1 MCRTTEPH
9 RAGAVWRLLARLPA
23 LLVAVLVLAV
33 GARAAHAQTEV
44 ILQVKVSDDPKK
56 KGAAPDIEATVIEG
70 PGGLPA
76 EKFSLIQA
84 DAKGVAL
91 RATSLRKYSES
102 SDTIAVVVLVEGHE
116 VWMGNDSY
124 VEVEDDKYA
133 GVFNK
138 LVAAFEPLAKLG
150 PAGSQ
155 GALVVY
161 SRGSEP
167 KLPMGPLDKLT
178 GDKLGNQRDYEGKT
192 SRDLVSGVSDGI
204 ALLRSVTAN
213 RKAMIVIG
221 DGSDTNPEE
230 AKRQLSEQRKLLE
243 QDRIE
248 VYGVQYKAE
257 GIDNETPVIKTLIP
271 TVKAVDSMD
280 GIAAALNEIASRINN
295 RYYLVFPGHDAKLKA
310 GFNWDGNEHDFLLK
324 IDQQEIEA
332 GTLTLSPKWNQPK
345 KKGSFPWAAVLIP
358 LGVILFIV
366 ILVKVVSSKPAPTP
380 MPMPIAEVAPAPK
393 PVGPLKTVMI
403 GAGGD
408 AEGFPVVGWI
418 VPLSGPQAYQTFRL
432 LQGVTKIGNAQG
444 VNVVINDGFMTGEHC
459 HIVGSP
465 AGFQLQD
472 NKSTNGSFV
481 NDKRIE
487 RHDLVD
493 NDVITLGRT
502 HIVFKSIN

>member
-1 MCRTTEPH
+1 MKERLQK
-9 RAGAVWRLLARLPA
+9 LLAQANIASRRTA
-23 LLVAVLVLAV
+23 
-33 GARAAHAQTEV
+33 EEY
-44 ILQVKVSDDPKK
+44 
-56 KGAAPDIEATVIEG
+56 IEQGRVRVN
-70 PGGLPA
+70 
-76 EKFSLIQA
+76 
-84 DAKGVAL
+84 GV
-91 RATSLRKYSES
+91 
-102 SDTIAVVVLVEGHE
+102 V
-116 VWMGNDSY
+116 
-124 VEVEDDKYA
+124 
-133 GVFNK
+133 
-138 LVAAFEPLAKLG
+138 AKLG
-150 PAGSQ
+150 DKADPTTDTI
-155 GALVVY
+155 
-161 SRGSEP
+161 E
-167 KLPMGPLDKLT
+167 LD
-178 GDKLGNQRDYEGKT
+178 GDKLKFNQRPIYIAVNKPRNILVTHKAHKTDERDTIIDMIGRKERLFPIGRLDADSEGLVVLTNDGELAQKITHPRFRHTKT
-192 SRDLVSGVSDGI
+192 Y
-204 ALLRSVTAN
+204 
-213 RKAMIVIG
+213 IV
-221 DGSDTNPEE
+221 D
-230 AKRQLSEQRKLLE
+230 
-243 QDRIE
+243 
-248 VYGVQYKAE
+248 VYG
-257 GIDNETPVIKTLIP
+257 IP
-271 TVKAVDSMD
+271 DE
-280 GIAAALNEIASRINN
+280 AALEKWRGGLFIEDERTAPCFVEMTKSGNGIGTLRIIM
-295 RYYLVFPGHDAKLKA
+295 
-310 GFNWDGNEHDFLLK
+310 